1 MSNNNEKG
9 VVFITYQRHDD
20 EMLVSAYT
28 DFIKNESFYPGMHD
42 YFDFVKLTDEPEKE
56 PTDTD
61 TSLPPMSDEEHLNG
75 KEDWEVGDIFRLET
89 EETVTTIT
97 TEYFQ
102 YDGSN
107 WETLGETYEGT
118 ILAEYTDDEN
128 WQTTVQSH
136 DPLPEDGS
144 VVKINTTTETTE
156 TVYTYYEYAD
166 PGQVNTASTCEFIEP
181 GEGDVYGPNKYKVQI
196 NVSKDL
202 ASRFPKTRYFQPL
215 VTIDGKEY
223 ALEVL
228 DGPITFYTN
237 RDHRISIMW
246 EPGKVVES
254 FLFTVNR

>member
-42 YFDFVKLTDEPEKE
+42 YFAFVELTDEPEKE
-56 PTDTD
+56 PKATGS
-61 TSLPPMSDEEHLNG
+61 SLPTIENPETGLEG
-75 KEDWEVGDIFRLET
+75 WEVGNIFCLET
-89 EETVTTIT
+89 EETVTTTT
-97 TEYFQ
+97 TEYYQ

-128 WQTTVQSH
+128 WRTTVQSH
-136 DPLPEDGS
+136 DPLPENGS

-156 TVYTYYEYAD
+156 TINTYYEYAD
-166 PGQVNTASTCEFIEP
+166 PGQVNTASTCEFVEP
-181 GEGDVYGPNKYKVQI
+181 REGEEEYGPNKYKVQI
-196 NVSKDL
+196 NVSDEL
-202 ASRFPKTRYFQPL
+202 VNRFPKTRYFQPL

-228 DGPITFYTN
+228 DEPIVFYTN